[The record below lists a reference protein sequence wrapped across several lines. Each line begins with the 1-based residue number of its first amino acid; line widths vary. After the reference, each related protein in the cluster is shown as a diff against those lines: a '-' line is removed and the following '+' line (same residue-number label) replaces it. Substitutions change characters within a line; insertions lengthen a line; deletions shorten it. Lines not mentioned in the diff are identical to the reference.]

1 MISKLITQFEE
12 LLDVFT
18 PADPKARR
26 LVAIV
31 GPPGSGKSTLSETLF
46 DRLNESR
53 PGSCAIAPMDGFHF
67 DDGVLR
73 ARGRLDRKG
82 APDTFDVGGLIALH
96 QRLANN
102 DEAEIAVPLFDRTL
116 EISRAGARI
125 IDRSVQTVLVEGNYL
140 LLNQSPWDQLATF
153 YDQTVQI
160 DVDEVEL
167 KARLEDRWRVHG
179 LSTEEGQRRVTEND
193 LPNARFVMAQS
204 RPADIVYKGDG

>member
-1 MISKLITQFEE
+1 MSKLITQFDD

-18 PADPKARR
+18 SADPKARR

-46 DRLNESR
+46 DHLNEVR

-67 DDGVLR
+67 DDDVLR

-96 QRLANN
+96 QRLARKE
-102 DEAEIAVPLFDRTL
+102 EAEIAVPLFDRTL

-125 IDRSVQTVLVEGNYL
+125 IERSVQTVLVEGNYL
-140 LLNQSPWDQLATF
+140 LLNQSPWDQLAAF
-153 YDQTVQI
+153 YNLTVKI
-160 DVDEVEL
+160 NVDEAEL
-167 KARLEDRWRVHG
+167 KARLEERWKVHG
-179 LSTEEGQRRVTEND
+179 FSVEEGQRRVAEND

>member
-1 MISKLITQFEE
+1 MSKLITQFED

-18 PADPKARR
+18 SADPKARR

-31 GPPGSGKSTLSETLF
+31 GPPGSGKSTLSQALF
-46 DRLNESR
+46 DHLNKTI

-67 DDGVLR
+67 DDDVLR

-96 QRLANN
+96 QRLASN
-102 DEAEIAVPLFDRTL
+102 DEVEIAVPLFDRTL

-140 LLNQSPWDQLATF
+140 LLNQSPWDQLAAF
-153 YDQTVQI
+153 YDLTVQI
-160 DVDEVEL
+160 DVDEAEL
-167 KARLEDRWRVHG
+167 KARLEERWQVHG
-179 LSTEEGQRRVTEND
+179 FSVEEGQRRVAEND
-193 LPNARFVMAQS
+193 LPNARFVMAKS
-204 RPADIVYKGDG
+204 RPADIVYKSDG

>member
-1 MISKLITQFEE
+1 M
-12 LLDVFT
+12 
-18 PADPKARR
+18 
-26 LVAIV
+26 
-31 GPPGSGKSTLSETLF
+31 
-46 DRLNESR
+46 
-53 PGSCAIAPMDGFHF
+53 
-67 DDGVLR
+67 
-73 ARGRLDRKG
+73 
-82 APDTFDVGGLIALH
+82 IALH